1 VTDFLT
7 NLVARA
13 AASDAGLRPRPVS
26 RFEPQPVAGEE
37 GELRVG
43 ATPRLVNEPADDA
56 GAAEPRP
63 PTRRRR
69 RPARVPPPRVGEPEL
84 EPEPG
89 EVPRARR
96 RRPPAPDRPPR
107 AEEPPRAV
115 APPRPSPREPR
126 RERDV
131 ARSEPPTGRAQRR
144 RASSRRQAAEPVPEA
159 PRARTVMVERV
170 RIVPRDELVP
180 SPARQPALRPA
191 VLQAATPAA
200 TPAAEPAPDVH
211 VTIGRIEVRAVPAPP
226 APAAVERRPP
236 VMTLEEYLRRRAGG
250 SS

>member
-7 NLVARA
+7 NLVARVV
-13 AASDAGLRPRPVS
+13 ASDAGLRPRPVS

-37 GELRVG
+37 GELRV
-43 ATPRLVNEPADDA
+43 ASTPRVLEESADDE
-56 GAAEPRP
+56 GAPDPRS
-63 PTRRRR
+63 PTRRRH
-69 RPARVPPPRVGEPEL
+69 RPLHVTTPRVDEPEL
-84 EPEPG
+84 EPEVG
-89 EVPRARR
+89 EAPRARR

-107 AEEPPRAV
+107 AEEPPRGA
-115 APPRPSPREPR
+115 APSRPSRREPR

-131 ARSEPPTGRAQRR
+131 APSEQPAGRAALQP
-144 RASSRRQAAEPVPEA
+144 ASSRRQAAEHV
-159 PRARTVMVERV
+159 RV
-170 RIVPRDELVP
+170 VRRDELDL
-180 SPARQPALRPA
+180 SPARQPALRPVA
-191 VLQAATPAA
+191 LQAATPAA

-250 SS
+250 VT